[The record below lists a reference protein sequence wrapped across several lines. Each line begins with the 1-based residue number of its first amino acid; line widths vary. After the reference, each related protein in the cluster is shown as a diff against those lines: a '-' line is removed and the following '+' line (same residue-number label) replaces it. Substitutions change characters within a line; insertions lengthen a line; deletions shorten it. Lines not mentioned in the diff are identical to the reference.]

1 MHIVEQPTPRASDSS
16 STPTIHELFTWEEPL
31 FHALVTSSAP
41 RIGALRR
48 SQSARGTL
56 PCFTTLRAFTRRAAK
71 ATRRSACSRR
81 PSHSDSVTGAGS
93 RMIPISIRCTG
104 TLGTRHCW
112 QRRRRSPTK
121 RLSLA
126 LAIFLAAS
134 ACHSASV
141 SAPASSIPEF
151 EQRLDNLRESGHIAA
166 ITAAIAK
173 GQQVVWAEGF
183 GLADIST
190 QRPAA
195 DTTTYH
201 LASLTKPFASTVLL
215 ELLDE
220 GKISLDDPV
229 SKYGI
234 NLTSS
239 GIVRVR
245 HLLSMT
251 SEGSPGTKFLYNGD
265 RFALL
270 ESVIT
275 QGVGEIV
282 CRCASGANHRTHST
296 QPDCSQP
303 ADFFIRGHRLGQL
316 CVPGEPGSRIHVHE
330 WWLHCDRVSQLLQ
343 SGRGTHCI
351 RT

>member
-1 MHIVEQPTPRASDSS
+1 MGGTALSRLGDVKRAKD
-16 STPTIHELFTWEEPL
+16 WGAQ
-31 FHALVTSSAP
+31 ALAISP
-41 RIGALRR
+41 
-48 SQSARGTL
+48 GTL

-183 GLADIST
+183 GLADILRNVRPPT
-190 QRPAA
+190 RQRI
-195 DTTTYH
+195 
-201 LASLTKPFASTVLL
+201 
-215 ELLDE
+215 
-220 GKISLDDPV
+220 IS
-229 SKYGI
+229 
-234 NLTSS
+234 
-239 GIVRVR
+239 
-245 HLLSMT
+245 
-251 SEGSPGTKFLYNGD
+251 
-265 RFALL
+265 
-270 ESVIT
+270 
-275 QGVGEIV
+275 
-282 CRCASGANHRTHST
+282 HR
-296 QPDCSQP
+296 
-303 ADFFIRGHRLGQL
+303 
-316 CVPGEPGSRIHVHE
+316 
-330 WWLHCDRVSQLLQ
+330 
-343 SGRGTHCI
+343 
-351 RT
+351 